1 MKPLTAIA
9 IDKLKPKP
17 LRYEVPDAA
26 QRGLYVVVF
35 PSGKKSFV
43 VRYRFGGI
51 KRKLTLGGITLA
63 AARKKAADALY
74 EVSEG
79 RDPAIAKKAAQVR
92 ASEVAADTVQAL
104 CENFL
109 KREGAK
115 LRTLEDRRRDLKRL
129 VYPVIGNVPISAL
142 RRSQVVKMLDR
153 VEDAHGARNADLYL
167 AYLSRAFN
175 WHASRVDEF
184 RSPLVRGMNR
194 LNTKERA
201 RSRTLTDDEI
211 RKLWTA
217 TEPSDKA
224 AQPFHALVRF
234 LLLTGARRNEATLL
248 PFSEIDGTDWC
259 LPAARNKTKVDL
271 IRPLSRA
278 AQAIISAQ
286 LRIDDGPL
294 VFSFDGRRPI
304 SPSRA
309 KRALDRACGVT
320 GWVLHDLRR
329 TARTLMSRA
338 GVNTDYAE
346 RALGHVIGGIR
357 GTYDK
362 HEYYR
367 EKQDAFE
374 ALASLVERIV
384 HPPADVVTPLRRKH
398 RIQA

>member
-1 MKPLTAIA
+1 
-9 IDKLKPKP
+9 
-17 LRYEVPDAA
+17 
-26 QRGLYVVVF
+26 
-35 PSGKKSFV
+35 
-43 VRYRFGGI
+43 
-51 KRKLTLGGITLA
+51 
-63 AARKKAADALY
+63 
-74 EVSEG
+74 
-79 RDPAIAKKAAQVR
+79 
-92 ASEVAADTVQAL
+92 
-104 CENFL
+104 
-109 KREGAK
+109 
-115 LRTLEDRRRDLKRL
+115 
-129 VYPVIGNVPISAL
+129 
-142 RRSQVVKMLDR
+142 MLDR
-153 VEDAHGARNADLYL
+153 VEDAHGARNADLCL

-346 RALGHVIGGIR
+346 RALGKAGRFRSPCVTGRAYRAPSCGR
-357 GTYDK
+357 GDAASTEAPHTGLRHYRAWRRSQRHSTYV
-362 HEYYR
+362 
-367 EKQDAFE
+367 DAGE
-374 ALASLVERIV
+374 
-384 HPPADVVTPLRRKH
+384 DVTFGCRR
-398 RIQA
+398 